1 MTIQKTLTIQVS
13 MSSGASEADL
23 NQHLDDFVNEIK
35 YDCENMLLRSRY
47 QSINTSWDES
57 YRVQISLKNSVK

>member
-35 YDCENMLLRSRY
+35 YNCENMRFQSWY
-47 QSINTSWDES
+47 KSINTSWDES
-57 YRVQISLKNSVK
+57 YPVQISLENSVK